1 MWASRHPTSFEE
13 GMVAVMNAGGDTDS
27 NSPPAGAVLGARF
40 GLRGIPSRR
49 RDRVAEIRRWRPA
62 DTDGWIERRPLEEY
76 ADRLPALVES

>member
-1 MWASRHPTSFEE
+1 
-13 GMVAVMNAGGDTDS
+13 MVAVMSACGKADS
-27 NSPPAGAVLGARF
+27 NCPPAGAVLGARF
-40 GLRGIPSRR
+40 GLRGIPSRW